1 MAGRAGGTVGR
12 VAGAVVAVVGAVV
25 GAVVAASRVSPW
37 PSVLVIRALFDA
49 GARRAD
55 AALAA
60 RATTG
65 VTGVT
70 GVTEVRDEP
79 YLADDPDARLD
90 VHRPSDASGPLP
102 TVVWVHGGAFVS
114 GSKDLIASY
123 LKIIAAQGFTVVGVD
138 YSIAPEARYPM
149 PVRQTAAALDHVLRE
164 ADRLGVDPTRIV
176 LAGDSAGSQVVAQV
190 ACLTTDADYA
200 DALGIRTSLPPDHLR
215 GLLLYCGA
223 FDFDLARGSTPLGS
237 WLVRTALWAYSG
249 RRDARSDPSFM
260 LGSVPQHVGPGFPP
274 AFVSAGNADPLLPHS
289 LGLVEA
295 LERLGL
301 DVDTLFFPADHEPRL
316 AHEYQFDLDG
326 DAGRLALERAV
337 AFLRRVTA

>member
-1 MAGRAGGTVGR
+1 MGGRTGRTRRTVGLVGGATAA
-12 VAGAVVAVVGAVV
+12 VAGALAV
-25 GAVVAASRVSPW
+25 ASRVSPW
-37 PSVLVIRALFDA
+37 PSVLLIRALFDA
-49 GARRAD
+49 GARKAD

-60 RATTG
+60 HAPA
-65 VTGVT
+65 
-70 GVTEVRDEP
+70 GVTELRDES
-79 YLADDPDARLD
+79 YLVGDPDARLD
-90 VHRPSDASGPLP
+90 VYRPADASGPLP

-114 GSKDLIASY
+114 GSKDLIAGY
-123 LKIIAAQGFTVVGVD
+123 LRVLAGQGFTVVAVD
-138 YSIAPEARYPM
+138 YSIAPEARYPT

-164 ADRLGVDPTRIV
+164 ADRLGVDASRVV

-190 ACLTTDADYA
+190 ACLTTDVAYA
-200 DALGIRTSLPPDHLR
+200 EAVGIRTSLPAEHLR
-215 GLLLYCGA
+215 GLLLFCGA

-249 RRDARSDPSFM
+249 SRDARSDPSFM
-260 LGSVPQHVGPGFPP
+260 LGSVPQHVGPGYPP

-289 LGLVEA
+289 LGLVA
-295 LERLGL
+295 TLERLGL
-301 DVDTLFFPADHEPRL
+301 DVDTLFFPEDHEPRL

>member
-1 MAGRAGGTVGR
+1 MVRRSGRTVWLIAGTTAA
-12 VAGAVVAVVGAVV
+12 VAGVAGVL
-25 GAVVAASRVSPW
+25 VAASRVSPW

-60 RATTG
+60 HAPTG
-65 VTGVT
+65 L
-70 GVTEVRDEP
+70 TEVRDEP
-79 YLADDPDARLD
+79 YRAGDPDARLD
-90 VHRPSDASGPLP
+90 VYRPADASGPLP

-114 GSKDLIASY
+114 GSKDLIAGY
-123 LKIIAAQGFTVVGVD
+123 LRVLAAQGFTVVGVD
-138 YSIAPEARYPM
+138 YSIAPEARYPT
-149 PVRQTAAALDHVLRE
+149 PVRQTAAALDHLLRE
-164 ADRLGVDPTRIV
+164 ADRLGVDASRIV

-190 ACLTTDADYA
+190 ACLTTDAEYA
-200 DALGIRTSLPPDHLR
+200 DAVGIRTSLPADRLR
-215 GLLLYCGA
+215 GLLLFCGA
-223 FDFDLARGSTPLGS
+223 FDFELARGSTPLGS

-249 RRDARSDPSFM
+249 RRDARGDPSFM

-289 LGLVEA
+289 LGLA
-295 LERLGL
+295 ATLERLGL
-301 DVDTLFFPADHEPRL
+301 DADTLFFPEDHEPRL